1 MQALHR
7 TISILAFS
15 KPKVSFRSWIGAL
28 LALAFLTLLAPISAE
43 ARSATCARIES
54 QLASLDTFSS
64 GSQSGYGSAIR
75 KQKREIARTKQRMRS
90 YQCSRSGHPSCRR
103 LNNSLK
109 RMTRNLDRLEQRYYR
124 TGSGNSSSGSKRKRL
139 QRDFKRHKCS
149 QRVASLEQPNFLQR
163 LFGAGKS
170 RRARQ
175 DARKN
180 SGDILDDVF
189 GSHQD
194 AERRRQA
201 RLDRR
206 DLRRR
211 QLDQQLWSSANG
223 LGNSN
228 KFRTV
233 CVRRCDGYY
242 FPVSH
247 ETDESGFAQDA
258 MACNLMCPGTQ
269 MELFSHK
276 TATET
281 PEQMVST
288 IDGTPYT
295 SLRTAFSHREKFD
308 PKCSCNFKLVK
319 RAYNIDIPDSVRLA
333 KLTNKF
339 FKEKKTALPSW
350 RTDHA
355 AAASAPQ
362 SEIARSLTAQST
374 DRHDPRRETPVDD
387 RQNRRIRVIGDAF
400 LQSQ

>member
-1 MQALHR
+1 MAL
-7 TISILAFS
+7 
-15 KPKVSFRSWIGAL
+15 V
-28 LALAFLTLLAPISAE
+28 FLTLVAPISAE
-43 ARSATCARIES
+43 ARSATCVRIES
-54 QLASLDTFSS
+54 QLASLNTFGA

-90 YQCSRSGHPSCRR
+90 YQCTRSGHPSCRR

-109 RMTRNLDRLEQRYYR
+109 RMTRNLDKLERRYYR
-124 TGSGNSSSGSKRKRL
+124 SGSRSRSSESQRKRL
-139 QRDFKRHKCS
+139 QRDYRRNNCIQPNRPN
-149 QRVASLEQPNFLQR
+149 QRVASLEKPNFLQR
-163 LFGAGKS
+163 LFGAGNS
-170 RRARQ
+170 RRSRQ

-189 GSHQD
+189 GSHHD

-223 LGNSN
+223 QGNSN
-228 KFRTV
+228 KYRTV

-258 MACNLMCPGTQ
+258 MACNLMCPGTP

-288 IDGTPYT
+288 VDGTPYT
-295 SLRTAFSHREKFD
+295 SIQTAFSHREKFD
-308 PKCSCNFKLVK
+308 PQCSCNFKLVK

-350 RTDHA
+350 RSDLSA
-355 AAASAPQ
+355 ATSPPQPEVASTKSAD
-362 SEIARSLTAQST
+362 ST
-374 DRHDPRRETPVDD
+374 DRHDPRRETPVDE
-387 RQNRRIRVIGDAF
+387 RRNRRIRVIGDAF